1 MQATALTATNLGVTG
16 TVRHTLQ
23 FGGFRALY
31 TGLALPLAAQAVYK
45 GTIFTINNVTEHAIK
60 EWKTQENY
68 KLGNFTAYKLNFV
81 DRFLCGFV
89 GGAVNA
95 AFFVTP
101 VEFVRNQQIVLS
113 DGNVRCAEGKGSFT
127 ARRQGPL
134 SIVRSTLQDK
144 GLSGL
149 WRGMASTVMRDSFGC
164 GCFFAVMAYSQELLS
179 FHQDTESSPPSKP
192 VLIASGA
199 LAGVSFW
206 IVSLPLD
213 TMKTW
218 IQNGNA
224 KNLQHAWHLS
234 QQRGF
239 INGIASLNRGW
250 QVAYGR
256 GAPAAAITV
265 TTYSMVYNFLNK

>member
-1 MQATALTATNLGVTG
+1 MQAKALTSTNLGVSG
-16 TVRHTLQ
+16 TIRHTLQ
-23 FGGFRALY
+23 FGGLRALY

-45 GTIFTINNVTEHAIK
+45 GTIFTVNNITEHAIQ
-60 EWKTQENY
+60 EWRTQQNY
-68 KLGNFTAYKLNFV
+68 KLGNFTTYNLNFF
-81 DRFLCGFV
+81 DRFICGFV

-95 AFFVTP
+95 SLFVTP
-101 VEFVRNQQIVLS
+101 VEFVRNQQIVQS
-113 DGNVRCAEGKGSFT
+113 DGKTFNSTDKMSFGGQK
-127 ARRQGPL
+127 QGPL
-134 SIVRSTLQDK
+134 AIVRNTLKMD

-149 WRGMASTVMRDSFGC
+149 WRGMGSTILRDSLGC
-164 GCFFAVMAYSQELLS
+164 GCFFAVMAYSQQALS
-179 FHQDTESSPPSKP
+179 SRIDTPSTPPKKS

-199 LAGVSFW
+199 LAGLSFW

-234 QQRGF
+234 QREGF
-239 INGIASLNRGW
+239 INGLISLNRGW

-265 TTYSMVYNFLNK
+265 TTYSLVYTSLSM